1 MRHQTLYF
9 VLITAL
15 FLPFILRGQLN
26 SPMNVTATGYDSHV
40 EINWSVVANAQAYEV
55 WRSNNGGVQFSLVKT
70 VSDTVAI
77 DFVRPL
83 GLNLNLVYKIRSLG
97 AAGRVSDYSATAQ
110 AFVQPASDSALL
122 DMVQRYTFRYFRE
135 FAHPVSGLARERNTS
150 GDVVTTGGTG
160 FGIMAWLVAIERGWV
175 SRTEGVNH
183 LSTILAFLLISDRYH
198 GVFPHW
204 LNGRTGETQPFSTFD
219 NGGDLVETSFLI
231 QGLLTARQYFNRNT
245 PEENWLRQTINQ
257 IWRGVEWD
265 WHRRDGQNVLYWH
278 WSPNYGWRINFAL
291 RGYYEALITYI
302 LAVASPTRGIPATVY
317 HQGWAGNPNYRNG
330 QSYYGHR
337 LQVGPLAGGPLFF
350 AHYSYL
356 GFDPRGKRDAYA
368 NYWLHNIAQSL
379 INWEYCRQN
388 PGNKTGYSVENW
400 GLTSSDDPNGYSSHE
415 PFHSS
420 DNGTITPT
428 AALSSMPY
436 TPVQSMAALKHFY
449 RDRGDK
455 LWGKYGFYDAFN
467 LGRNWYASSYLA
479 IDQGPIV
486 VMIENY
492 RTGLLWRLF
501 MQNPEIQAALDAIG
515 FQRDATAIFDKKAEN
530 TEGVSLAVSP
540 NPSTGTS
547 VLVFN
552 LKKETAISVAV
563 IDGLGR
569 TVLSVSDKALFK
581 EGDNRLLLNLNSLP
595 NGFYSLILRGEAC
608 AGRTKILLQKP

>member
-1 MRHQTLYF
+1 
-9 VLITAL
+9 
-15 FLPFILRGQLN
+15 
-26 SPMNVTATGYDSHV
+26 
-40 EINWSVVANAQAYEV
+40 
-55 WRSNNGGVQFSLVKT
+55 
-70 VSDTVAI
+70 
-77 DFVRPL
+77 
-83 GLNLNLVYKIRSLG
+83 
-97 AAGRVSDYSATAQ
+97 
-110 AFVQPASDSALL
+110 
-122 DMVQRYTFRYFRE
+122 
-135 FAHPVSGLARERNTS
+135 
-150 GDVVTTGGTG
+150 
-160 FGIMAWLVAIERGWV
+160 
-175 SRTEGVNH
+175 
-183 LSTILAFLLISDRYH
+183 
-198 GVFPHW
+198 
-204 LNGRTGETQPFSTFD
+204 
-219 NGGDLVETSFLI
+219 
-231 QGLLTARQYFNRNT
+231 
-245 PEENWLRQTINQ
+245 
-257 IWRGVEWD
+257 
-265 WHRRDGQNVLYWH
+265 
-278 WSPNYGWRINFAL
+278 
-291 RGYYEALITYI
+291 
-302 LAVASPTRGIPATVY
+302 
-317 HQGWAGNPNYRNG
+317 
-330 QSYYGHR
+330 
-337 LQVGPLAGGPLFF
+337 
-350 AHYSYL
+350 
-356 GFDPRGKRDAYA
+356 
-368 NYWLHNIAQSL
+368 
-379 INWEYCRQN
+379 
-388 PGNKTGYSVENW
+388 
-400 GLTSSDDPNGYSSHE
+400 
-415 PFHSS
+415 
-420 DNGTITPT
+420 
-428 AALSSMPY
+428 MPY